1 MLRKGREREADMLL
15 MDARELGTGQ
25 GRQMVLEEPACQ
37 KILKTW
43 QAFRWRER
51 PEEEGFCVCPPRKR
65 LLERN
70 WVLDPRQY
78 IRYPQEPLPD
88 WTELARRDKALTREL
103 EELLRNNG
111 TLLREILLSE
121 EA

>member
-1 MLRKGREREADMLL
+1 ML
-15 MDARELGTGQ
+15 
-25 GRQMVLEEPACQ
+25 
-37 KILKTW
+37 
-43 QAFRWRER
+43 FRS
-51 PEEEGFCVCPPRKR
+51 
-65 LLERN
+65 
-70 WVLDPRQY
+70 RQY